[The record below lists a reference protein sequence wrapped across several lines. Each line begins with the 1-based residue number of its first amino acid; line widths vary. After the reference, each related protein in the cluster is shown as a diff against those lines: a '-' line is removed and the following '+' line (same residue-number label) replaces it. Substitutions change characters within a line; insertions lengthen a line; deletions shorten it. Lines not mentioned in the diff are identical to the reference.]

1 MGDARDAGIV
11 LDLIDAAEKIL
22 TFTAQKNKAVFIAD
36 AQLIAAV
43 SFEVAVLGEAVKHLS
58 AELQR
63 AHAEIPWRKIAG
75 MRDRLIHG
83 YNDIDVDELWNTA
96 IRDVPTLLAHLR
108 RIHAELG
115 L

>member
-1 MGDARDAGIV
+1 MDEARDAGIV
-11 LDLIDAAEKIL
+11 LDLIHAAEKIL
-22 TFTAQKNKAVFIAD
+22 IFTDHKDKPVFIAD
-36 AQLIAAV
+36 AQLVSAV
-43 SFEVAVLGEAVKHLS
+43 SFQIAILSEAVKRLS

-63 AHAEIPWRKIAG
+63 THSEIPWRKISG

-96 IRDVPTLLAHLR
+96 MRDVPTLLAQLY
-108 RIHAELG
+108 RIHAELT

>member
-1 MGDARDAGIV
+1 MDETRDAGIV
-11 LDLIDAAEKIL
+11 LDLIHAAEKIL
-22 TFTAQKNKAVFIAD
+22 TFIAHKDKAVFIAD
-36 AQLIAAV
+36 VQLISAV

-63 AHAEIPWRKIAG
+63 AHSEIPWRKIAG

-96 IRDVPTLLAHLR
+96 IRDVPTLLAQLR
-108 RIHAELG
+108 GIHADLDR
-115 L
+115 